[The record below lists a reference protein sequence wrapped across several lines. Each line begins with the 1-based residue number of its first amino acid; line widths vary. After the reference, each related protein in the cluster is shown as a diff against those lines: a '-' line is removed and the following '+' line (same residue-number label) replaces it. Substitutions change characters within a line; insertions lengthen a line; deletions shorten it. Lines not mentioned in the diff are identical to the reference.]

1 MMKPE
6 YVMALDVGEKR
17 IGVAIASTIAK
28 IAHPDRTL
36 SNDESV
42 WLHLQAI
49 IDENAISKIII
60 GLPRNMSGEETQQSN
75 VIRDFADDLRKHIA
89 LPVQFQDESV
99 TSIAAEEILQK
110 KGKPYEKSDIDAQS
124 AVLILDDYLR
134 SDV

>member
-1 MMKPE
+1 MKLE

-110 KGKPYEKSDIDAQS
+110 KGKPYDKSDIDAQS

>member
-110 KGKPYEKSDIDAQS
+110 KGKPYDKADIDTQS

>member
-1 MMKPE
+1 MMKLE

-110 KGKPYEKSDIDAQS
+110 KGKPYDKADIDAQS

-134 SDV
+134 SNV